1 MAELLEISVLLLA
14 LLALLLAGGVWIAIA
29 LMACGFVGMQFIGG
43 NIPAGAVLATTI
55 WGNSASWTLAALP
68 LFIWMGEILFR
79 TKLSEEMFRGL
90 APWLNWLPGRL
101 MHVNVL
107 ACGIFGSVSGSSA
120 ATCATVAKIALP
132 ELKKRGYDEMLSL
145 GSLAGAGTLGIL
157 IPPSIMMVIYAVAA
171 NVSII
176 QVFLAGFLPGLVVM
190 ALYSGYIALW
200 SIAHPEKTPPRDP
213 PMPWRMRLSESAK
226 LIPTMLLILLV
237 FASLMFGWA
246 TATECAA
253 WGVLGSLAIA
263 WWHGML
269 SWDSFWTSVMGAMR
283 VNCMIMLI
291 LAGASFMATSM
302 AYTGIPQALAGWVGS
317 FGLSPYA
324 LIAALTLM
332 YLVLGTALDGISMI
346 VLTTSVVIPMIKQ
359 AGFDLVWFGI
369 FVVLVVEMAE
379 VSPPVGFNLFVLQT
393 MSGKDSNTV
402 ARAALPFFGL
412 LIVAVGII
420 TVFPDIVMVLPRMA
434 FPG

>member
-1 MAELLEISVLLLA
+1 MIELVEISLLLLA

-29 LMACGFVGMQFIGG
+29 LMACGFVGMQFVGG

-79 TKLSEEMFRGL
+79 TRLSEEMFRGL

-132 ELKKRGYDEMLSL
+132 ELKKRGYDDMISL

-176 QVFLAGFLPGLVVM
+176 QVFLAGFLPGLLVM
-190 ALYSGYIALW
+190 ALYSGYIIVW
-200 SIAHPEKTPPRDP
+200 SLLHPEKTPPAEPVLPLRQKL
-213 PMPWRMRLSESAK
+213 RESAK
-226 LIPTMLLILLV
+226 LVPTLLLIALV
-237 FASLMFGWA
+237 FVTLILGLA

-263 WWHGML
+263 AWHRML
-269 SWDSFWTSVMGAMR
+269 SWESFWASVMGATR
-283 VNCMIMLI
+283 VTCMIMLI
-291 LAGASFMATSM
+291 LAGASYMSVSM
-302 AYTGIPQALAGWVGS
+302 AYTGIPQALASWVGS

-324 LIAALTLM
+324 LIAALTVM
-332 YLVLGTALDGISMI
+332 YIVLGTALDGISMI
-346 VLTTSVVIPMIKQ
+346 VLTTTVVIPMIKQ

-402 ARAALPFFGL
+402 ARAALPFFFL
-412 LIVAVGII
+412 LVAAVAII

>member
-1 MAELLEISVLLLA
+1 MDLITIAVILLLILTVLLGA
-14 LLALLLAGGVWIAIA
+14 GVWIAIG
-29 LMACGFVGMQFIGG
+29 LMACGYAGMLFVGG
-43 NIPAGAVLATTI
+43 NVPPGAVLATTV
-55 WGNSASWTLAALP
+55 WGNSASWALAALP

-90 APWLNWLPGRL
+90 SPWLNWLPGRL

-132 ELKKRGYDEMLSL
+132 ELKKRGYDEVVSL

-157 IPPSIMMVIYAVAA
+157 IPPSITMVIYAVQA

-176 QVFLAGFLPGLVVM
+176 QVFLAGFLPGFLVM
-190 ALYSGYIALW
+190 ALYSGYIVVW
-200 SIAHPEKTPPRDP
+200 SLLNPKKQPPAEP
-213 PMPWRMRLSESAK
+213 PMTFRLKIKESAQ
-226 LIPTMLLILLV
+226 LIPTTLLILLV
-237 FASLMFGWA
+237 FAALLFGWA

-263 WWHGML
+263 WWHRML
-269 SWDSFWTSVMGAMR
+269 SWESFWLSVMGATR
-283 VNCMIMLI
+283 VTCMIMLI
-291 LAGASFMATSM
+291 LAGASYMSTSM
-302 AYTGIPQALAGWVGS
+302 AYTGVPQALASWVGS
-317 FGLSPYA
+317 FNLSPYS
-324 LIAALTLM
+324 LIAALTVM
-332 YLVLGTALDGISMI
+332 YIVLGTALDGISMI
-346 VLTTSVVIPMIKQ
+346 VLTTAVVIPMIKH

-393 MSGKDSNTV
+393 MSGKDSNFV
-402 ARAALPFFGL
+402 AKASLPFFFL
-412 LIVAVGII
+412 LVVAVAII
-420 TVFPDIVMVLPRMA
+420 TVFPSIVMVLPRMA
-434 FPG
+434 FPT